1 MTLEFALP
9 LLFAAL
15 PLPLLVAWLVPRA
28 PESTGGALRLPFY
41 QALHASMGEG
51 RATRSRL
58 RLLLAALAWV
68 LLVTAAARPQMPG
81 EAVQLPVSGRDLLLA
96 VDISGSMETEDMV
109 LGRQVA
115 TRLAAVKYVAGNF
128 IERRQ
133 GDRLGLIL
141 FGDQAYLQ
149 TPLTFDRQTTN
160 IQLDEAAIG
169 LAGKRTAIGDAIGL
183 AVKRLRDQ
191 PQENRVLI
199 LLTDGENTAGTVDPQ
214 KAADIAASE
223 GVRIY
228 TIGVGAD
235 ERIVSGFFGK
245 RRVANSELDEP
256 ALIAIAEKT
265 GGRYFRARDIAA
277 LEGIYQL
284 LDELEPVSEDEEVFR
299 PVIELYSW
307 PLAAALLISLLMALA
322 ASGLLQGRLNT
333 LARKAREAD
342 HA

>member
-1 MTLEFALP
+1 MNIEFASP
-9 LLFAAL
+9 WLLAAL
-15 PLPLLVAWLVPRA
+15 PLPILVAWLLPA
-28 PESTGGALRLPFY
+28 AADTAGAALRLPFY
-41 QALHASMGEG
+41 NALHASMGEG
-51 RATRSRL
+51 RGSRSRW
-58 RLLLAALAWV
+58 RLLLASLAWCC
-68 LLVTAAARPQMPG
+68 LVIAAARPQVLGDP
-81 EAVQLPVSGRDLLLA
+81 VQLPVSGRDLLLA
-96 VDISGSMETEDMV
+96 VDISGSMETADML
-109 LGRQVA
+109 LGKQVA
-115 TRLAAVKYVAGNF
+115 TRLAAVKYVAGDF
-128 IERRQ
+128 IQRRE

-149 TPLTFDRQTTN
+149 TPLTFDRNTTS

-169 LAGKRTAIGDAIGL
+169 LAGQRTAIGDAIGL

-214 KAADIAASE
+214 KAADIAASS

-235 ERIVSGFFGK
+235 ERVVSGFFGK

-265 GGRYFRARDIAA
+265 GGQYFRARDIAG
-277 LEGIYQL
+277 LEAIYRL
-284 LDELEPVSEDEEVFR
+284 LDELEPVSGDEEVFR
-299 PVIELYSW
+299 PVHELYMW
-307 PLAAALLISLLMALA
+307 PLATALFICLLLGLLA
-322 ASGLLQGRLNT
+322 TGLLQRLRYP
-333 LARKAREAD
+333 LRGGEAD

>member
-15 PLPLLVAWLVPRA
+15 PLPLLVVWLLPRA

-81 EAVQLPVSGRDLLLA
+81 EPVQLPVSGRDLLLA
-96 VDISGSMETEDMV
+96 VDISGSMETEDML

-277 LEGIYQL
+277 LEEIYQL

-307 PLAAALLISLLMALA
+307 PMAAALFISLLLALA
-322 ASGLLQGRLNT
+322 ASGLLQGWLTT
-333 LARKAREAD
+333 LTARGAD

>member
-9 LLFAAL
+9 LMFAAL
-15 PLPLLVAWLVPRA
+15 PLPLLVAWLLPRA

-68 LLVTAAARPQMPG
+68 LLVTSAARPQMPG
-81 EAVQLPVSGRDLLLA
+81 EPVQLPVSGRDLLLA
-96 VDISGSMETEDMV
+96 VDISGSMETEDML

-128 IERRQ
+128 IERRK

-235 ERIVSGFFGK
+235 ERVVSGFFGK

-277 LEGIYQL
+277 LEEIYRL

-299 PVIELYSW
+299 PVIELYMW
-307 PLAAALLISLLMALA
+307 PMAAALFISLLIALG
-322 ASGLLQGRLNT
+322 ASSLLRERLSSLAGRG
-333 LARKAREAD
+333 AD
-342 HA
+342 HG

>member
-9 LLFAAL
+9 LMFAAL
-15 PLPLLVAWLVPRA
+15 PLPLLVVWLLPRA
-28 PESTGGALRLPFY
+28 PESSGGALRLPFY
-41 QALHASMGEG
+41 RALHASMGEA

-58 RLLLAALAWV
+58 RLLLATLAWV
-68 LLVTAAARPQMPG
+68 LLVTAAARPQMLG
-81 EAVQLPVSGRDLLLA
+81 EPVQLPV
-96 VDISGSMETEDMV
+96 
-109 LGRQVA
+109 RQVA
-115 TRLAAVKYVAGNF
+115 SRLAAVKYVAGDF

-149 TPLTFDRQTTN
+149 TPLTFDRKTAN

-169 LAGKRTAIGDAIGL
+169 LAGQRTAIGDAIGL
-183 AVKRLRDQ
+183 AVKRLREQ
-191 PQENRVLI
+191 PQENRVLV
-199 LLTDGENTAGTVDPQ
+199 LLTDGENTAGTVEPQ

-235 ERIVSGFFGK
+235 ERIVSGFFGR

-265 GGRYFRARDIAA
+265 GGQYFRARDIAG
-277 LEGIYQL
+277 LEKIYQL

-299 PVIELYSW
+299 PVHELYSW
-307 PLAAALLISLLMALA
+307 PLGAALLVSLLIALG
-322 ASGLLQGRLNT
+322 ASGLLREQSST
-333 LARKAREAD
+333 LTARRSD

>member
-1 MTLEFALP
+1 MTLELALP
-9 LLFAAL
+9 LMFAAL
-15 PLPLLVAWLVPRA
+15 PLPLLAAWLLPRA
-28 PESTGGALRLPFY
+28 PESSGGALRLPFY
-41 QALHASMGEG
+41 RALHASMGEG

-58 RLLLAALAWV
+58 RLLLATLAWV
-68 LLVTAAARPQMPG
+68 LLVTAAARPQMLG
-81 EAVQLPVSGRDLLLA
+81 EPVQLPVSGRDLLLA

-109 LGRQVA
+109 LGKQVA
-115 TRLAAVKYVAGNF
+115 TRLAAVKYVGGNF

-149 TPLTFDRQTTN
+149 TPLTFDRKTAN

-191 PQENRVLI
+191 PQENRVLV
-199 LLTDGENTAGTVDPQ
+199 LLTDGENTAGTVEPQ

-235 ERIVSGFFGK
+235 ERIVSGFFGR

-277 LEGIYQL
+277 LEQIYWL
-284 LDELEPVSEDEEVFR
+284 LDELEPVSVDEEAFR
-299 PVIELYSW
+299 PVHELYSW
-307 PLAAALLISLLMALA
+307 PLAAALLISMLIALL
-322 ASGLLQGRLNT
+322 ASSRLPRQLRT
-333 LARKAREAD
+333 VEPGEAD
-342 HA
+342 RV

>member
-1 MTLEFALP
+1 MNIEFASP
-9 LLFAAL
+9 WLLAAL
-15 PLPLLVAWLVPRA
+15 PLPILVAWLLPA
-28 PESTGGALRLPFY
+28 AADSAGAALRLPFY
-41 QALHASMGEG
+41 NALHASMGEG
-51 RATRSRL
+51 RGSRSRW
-58 RLLLAALAWV
+58 RLLLASLAWCCLV
-68 LLVTAAARPQMPG
+68 LAAARPQVLGDP
-81 EAVQLPVSGRDLLLA
+81 VQLPVSGRDLLLA
-96 VDISGSMETEDMV
+96 VDISGSMETADML
-109 LGRQVA
+109 LGKQVA
-115 TRLAAVKYVAGNF
+115 TRLAAVKYVAGDF
-128 IERRQ
+128 IQRRE

-149 TPLTFDRQTTN
+149 TPLTFDRNTAS

-169 LAGKRTAIGDAIGL
+169 LAGQRTAIGDAIGL

-214 KAADIAASE
+214 KAAEIAASS

-235 ERIVSGFFGK
+235 ERVVSGFFGK

-265 GGRYFRARDIAA
+265 GGQYFRARDIAG
-277 LEGIYQL
+277 LEAIYRL
-284 LDELEPVSEDEEVFR
+284 LDELEPVSGDEEVFR
-299 PVIELYSW
+299 PVHELYMW
-307 PLAAALLISLLMALA
+307 PLATALFICLLLGLL
-322 ASGLLQGRLNT
+322 ASGLLQRLRYPLRGGET
-333 LARKAREAD
+333 D